1 MPSPT
6 RIYTLFTNHK
16 DSTLMDVLQKYG
28 SLRRFIADSYSPTTQ
43 QAVDS
48 ALLYAE
54 EKMRGYTRYDGTPM
68 LDHDVAVAE
77 IVSRELGL
85 GRNSTV
91 AAILHDVI
99 RIANKERPEEVEPLS
114 IEIRERFGEP
124 VLGIIVG
131 LCKISNI
138 KLKVSKEQAND
149 FRDMLV
155 SYSVDPRVIL
165 IKLADRLEV
174 MRSLNIF
181 PVAKHRKKSWESMNL
196 YAPIAHK
203 LGLYALKSEL
213 EDLALKWLEPK
224 DYEYITRRL
233 EETESERQ
241 TFIARF
247 LVPIEEKLKS
257 IPNLHYHIKSRT
269 KSVYSI
275 WNKMRKQNVP
285 FEGVYDIFALRIII
299 DCERELEKQLCWTV
313 YSVVGDCYTPNP
325 KRMRDWVTIPK
336 SNGYESLHTTVSAGG
351 GRWVEIQIRTER
363 MDAVAERGIAAHW
376 RYKGVNQGAQ
386 TSEQWLSRLRE
397 ALEETTHSLSQRFDA
412 KPSTSEIFVFT
423 PNGDIRK
430 LPEGATVLD
439 FAFDIHTNLGATCTG
454 AKVNNRAVPIREVLH
469 NGDIVEVMTQKNQT
483 PKSDWLTFCVTSKAR
498 GRIKSW
504 LRNEQMKHARIGRE
518 ELERKLKNWKI
529 TVPIDEAV
537 AYLGKVLKVRTGRE
551 VYSMIALQKIDFLSI
566 KEILQQWLSG
576 EAEEQR
582 RVAAAEAERKKEE
595 LKAAQQE
602 EAPSHRRSD
611 ALVIDEKINNIEYKL
626 AKCCNP
632 IKGDDIFGFVTISS
646 GITIHRSDCPNAA
659 RLRENYPYRVMD
671 ARWRSSADGAF
682 RATIAIVAGD
692 IPGIGNQITEVVT
705 RELKLNIRTLS
716 MAARGDGTMR
726 GTISVEVP
734 STSIV
739 DLLIH
744 SIMRIRGVQRAY
756 RVNN

>member
-1 MPSPT
+1 
-6 RIYTLFTNHK
+6 
-16 DSTLMDVLQKYG
+16 MDILQRYN
-28 SLRRFIADSYSPTTQ
+28 SLRRYLAENYSVTTQ
-43 QAVDS
+43 QCVDK
-48 ALLYAE
+48 ALLYAAE
-54 EKMRGYTRYDGTPM
+54 RMGGYMRYNGTPL

-77 IVSRELGL
+77 IATREIGL

-91 AAILHDVI
+91 AAILHDVL
-99 RIANKERPEEVEPLS
+99 RIASQERPEEVDALS
-114 IEIRERFGEP
+114 REIREEFGAP

-138 KLKVSKEQAND
+138 KLKVSKEQADD
-149 FRDMLV
+149 FRDMIV
-155 SYSVDPRVIL
+155 SYSEDPRVIL

-174 MRSLNIF
+174 MRELQIF
-181 PVAKHRKKSWESMNL
+181 PPEKRRKKSWESMNL

-203 LGLYALKSEL
+203 LGLYSLKSEL

-224 DYEYITRRL
+224 DYEYICRRL

-247 LVPIEEKLKS
+247 LVPIEEKLKAVAGL
-257 IPNLHYHIKSRT
+257 NYHIKGRT

-285 FEGVYDIFALRIII
+285 FEGVYDIFALRVII
-299 DCERELEKQLCWTV
+299 DCPREMEKQLCWTV
-313 YSVVGDCYTPNP
+313 YSVVSDCYTPNP

-336 SNGYESLHTTVSAGG
+336 SNGYESLHTTVSAGE

-363 MDAVAERGIAAHW
+363 MDEVAERGIAAHW

-397 ALEETTHSLSQRFDA
+397 VLEETTHSLTQRFEA
-412 KPSTSEIFVFT
+412 KPTTGEIFVFT

-439 FAFDIHTNLGATCTG
+439 FAFDIHTNLGSTCTG
-454 AKVNNRAVPIREVLH
+454 GKVNNRAVPIREVLH
-469 NGDIVEVMTQKNQT
+469 NGDIVEVMTQKNQV
-483 PKSDWLTFCVTSKAR
+483 PKSDWLSFCVTSKAR
-498 GRIKSW
+498 GRIKSF
-504 LRNEQMKHARIGRE
+504 LREEQMKHARMGRE

-529 TVPIDEAV
+529 NVPIDEAV

-551 VYSMIALQKIDFLSI
+551 VYSMIALQKIDFISI
-566 KEILQQWLSG
+566 KEILNQWISG

-595 LKAAQQE
+595 SKAAE
-602 EAPSHRRSD
+602 SAPVSHRAD

-659 RLRENYPYRVMD
+659 RLKENYPYRVME
-671 ARWRSSADGAF
+671 ARWRNNADGAF
-682 RATIAIVAGD
+682 RATIAVMGAD
-692 IPGIGNQITEVVT
+692 MPGLANQITEIVT
-705 RELKLNIRTLS
+705 REMKLNIRGLNFS
-716 MAARGDGTMR
+716 SRGDGTMH
-726 GTISVEVP
+726 GTISVEV
-734 STSIV
+734 SSATIV
-739 DLLIH
+739 DMLIH

>member
-1 MPSPT
+1 
-6 RIYTLFTNHK
+6 
-16 DSTLMDVLQKYG
+16 MDVLQRYD
-28 SLRRFIADSYSPTTQ
+28 SLRRYLAENYSPTTQ
-43 QAVDS
+43 QCVDK
-48 ALLYAE
+48 ALIFAAE
-54 EKMRGYTRYDGTPM
+54 RMSQYSRYNGTPL

-77 IVSRELGL
+77 IATREIGL

-91 AAILHDVI
+91 AAILHDI
-99 RIANKERPEEVEPLS
+99 LRIASQEHPEQVDALS
-114 IEIRERFGEP
+114 REIREQFGDP

-138 KLKVSKEQAND
+138 KLKVSKEQAED
-149 FRDMLV
+149 FRDMIV
-155 SYSVDPRVIL
+155 SYSEDPRVIL

-174 MRSLNIF
+174 MRELEIF
-181 PVAKHRKKSWESMNL
+181 PPEKRRKKSWESMNL

-203 LGLYALKSEL
+203 LGLYSLKSEL
-213 EDLALKWLEPK
+213 EDLALKWLEPS
-224 DYEYITRRL
+224 DYEYICRRL

-247 LVPIEEKLKS
+247 LKPIEHKLHG
-257 IPNLHYHIKSRT
+257 IAGLNYHIKSRT

-285 FEGVYDIFALRIII
+285 FEGVYDIFALRVII
-299 DCERELEKQLCWTV
+299 DCPREMEKQFCWTV
-313 YSVVGDCYTPNP
+313 YSVVSDCYTPNP

-336 SNGYESLHTTVSAGG
+336 SNGYESLHTTVSAGE

-363 MDAVAERGIAAHW
+363 MDEVAERGIAAHW

-397 ALEETTHSLSQRFDA
+397 VLEETTHSLTQRFEA

-439 FAFDIHTNLGATCTG
+439 FAFDIHTNLGSTCTG
-454 AKVNNRAVPIREVLH
+454 GKVNNRAVPIREVLH
-469 NGDIVEVMTQKNQT
+469 NGDIVEVMTQKNQV
-483 PKSDWLTFCVTSKAR
+483 PKADWLSFCVTSKAR
-498 GRIKSW
+498 GRIKSF
-504 LRNEQMKHARIGRE
+504 LREEQMKHARMGRE
-518 ELERKLKNWKI
+518 ELERKMKNWKI
-529 TVPIDEAV
+529 NVPIDEAV

-551 VYSMIALQKIDFLSI
+551 VYSMIALQKIDFISI
-566 KEILQQWLSG
+566 KEILQQWISG

-595 LKAAQQE
+595 SKAAE
-602 EAPSHRRSD
+602 VTPSAHRSD

-659 RLRENYPYRVMD
+659 RLKENYPYRVME
-671 ARWRSSADGAF
+671 ARWRGNADGSF
-682 RATIAIVAGD
+682 RATIAVVGAD
-692 IPGIGNQITEVVT
+692 MPGLANQVTEIVT
-705 RELKLNIRTLS
+705 REMKLNIRGLNFVS
-716 MAARGDGTMR
+716 HGDGSMR
-726 GTISVEVP
+726 GTISVEV
-734 STSIV
+734 SSATVV
-739 DLLIH
+739 DTLIH